1 MNKYKKWTPEEM
13 ALLGTMPD
21 SAVAKKTGRLL
32 CNVHFKRTS
41 LKIPPFC
48 KQNRWNAEDE
58 KCIRRKKISITLPS
72 DIVEKL
78 TADVRSRSTII
89 EALLREHY

>member
-41 LKIPPFC
+41 LKIPSFC
-48 KQNRWNAEDE
+48 KNVALLGTR
-58 KCIRRKKISITLPS
+58 IRRKKISITLPS